1 MRELI
6 WVMRTEANQQ
16 ERLLRR
22 QLDHE
27 VAILPEIF
35 HATIGLR
42 SALSVL
48 NMRRFASLLQQGR
61 TRYYENAWQCGVRLK
76 NVTQTTFLKD
86 KGDKYPDDGW
96 PC

>member
-6 WVMRTEANQQ
+6 WVMQTEANQQ

-48 NMRRFASLLQQGR
+48 NMRRFASLL
-61 TRYYENAWQCGVRLK
+61 
-76 NVTQTTFLKD
+76 
-86 KGDKYPDDGW
+86 
-96 PC
+96 